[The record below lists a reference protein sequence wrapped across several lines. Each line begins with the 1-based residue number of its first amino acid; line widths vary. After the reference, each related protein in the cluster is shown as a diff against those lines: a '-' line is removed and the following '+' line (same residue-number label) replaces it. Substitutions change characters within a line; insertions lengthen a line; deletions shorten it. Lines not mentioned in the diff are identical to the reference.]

1 MEGMLPVWR
10 RAVFNCL
17 RRMGGRGDGR
27 GVGID
32 GFWGGREWRDVI
44 VVVVVVVVGNR
55 PMLTP

>member
-1 MEGMLPVWR
+1 MLPVWR